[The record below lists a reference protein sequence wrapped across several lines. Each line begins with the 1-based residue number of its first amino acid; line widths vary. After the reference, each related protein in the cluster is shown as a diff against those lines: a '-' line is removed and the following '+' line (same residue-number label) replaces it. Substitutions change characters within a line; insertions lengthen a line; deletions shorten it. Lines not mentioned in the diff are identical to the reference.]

1 MILSSIRLDPRLSS
15 LERAPVIATSE
26 TWKRF
31 SRFRF
36 LQFLRNAGKWKI
48 PSRIAFRGYVERKR
62 RKVLWVRLCRDFV
75 ICIFFLNESVLC
87 VCNIHIDRII

>member
-1 MILSSIRLDPRLSS
+1 MILSSIRLDPRLSF

-75 ICIFFLNESVLC
+75 IWIFFLNESVLC
-87 VCNIHIDRII
+87 VCKIHIDRII